1 VPDEARTVDLNA
13 DVGEADDAAG
23 VARERELLSLVT
35 SCHVACGGHAGD
47 EASMRA
53 TVRAALAVGTSV
65 GAHPS
70 YPDRTGFGR
79 RPVAMDRIEL
89 AASLDAQIAALQHVA
104 EEEGTS
110 LTSLK
115 AHGALYGEVAA
126 GGDTCA
132 LLLEVMAA
140 RCAPEVALV
149 LPSGAAATA
158 QVQAAGRPVVHEGF
172 ADRAYRADGGLVE
185 RSVPGAVFDDPAV
198 AAAQALRLVVEGA
211 VTAVDGT
218 ELAAHIDTLC
228 LHGDTP
234 HAPALARAVRQA
246 LAERGIAVGA
256 PLPRG

>member
-1 VPDEARTVDLNA
+1 MRT
-13 DVGEADDAAG
+13 
-23 VARERELLSLVT
+23 
-35 SCHVACGGHAGD
+35 
-47 EASMRA
+47 
-53 TVRAALAVGTSV
+53 TVRAAVAAGTRV

-70 YPDRTGFGR
+70 YPDRAGFGR
-79 RPVAMDRIEL
+79 RPVAMERGEL
-89 AASLDAQIAALQHVA
+89 TASLDAQITALRRVA
-104 EEEGTS
+104 EEEGTW

-126 GGDTCA
+126 GGDLCA

-158 QVQAAGRPVVHEGF
+158 QVQATGRLVVHEGF
-172 ADRAYRADGGLVE
+172 ADRAYRADGGLVD

-198 AAAQALRLVVEGA
+198 AAAQALRLVEGA
-211 VTAVDGT
+211 VTAIDGT

-246 LAERGIAVGA
+246 LAGRGIAVGA